1 MRYDEKSVKLTEY
14 ECMKNSIKKVQE
26 KHHKKSFKELENTNN
41 FKENYK
47 NKSQLKKYKLK
58 NYKLKQAGI
67 TIIALVITIIVLL
80 VIAGITISMVSNDG
94 ILGKAKNAATVSE
107 KTTAQEEMSMYLAGL
122 DIQREQEG
130 NTGRLAD
137 YLSANVGNDG
147 LEDFLNNGDGYAQ
160 VAYKGHNYMVNL
172 DDGTFTY
179 IGKTDGKGVNRHL
192 KQILNSD
199 NQDVPGVAMVEAGE
213 IETEDLGWKV
223 LSTNEDGTVNL
234 IANTNTGFEVSISGI
249 NGYTNGVKAL
259 NEICSKLYG
268 NLEINGKKAL
278 SARSVNAEDFYNITY
293 TVSRAYQNNK
303 KIEPIINQ
311 KDTANHGFS
320 TDQISDYIDIANTS
334 GTQSR
339 NTQMLAANT
348 SPTIISQNRT
358 NKSTIDMMNTE
369 NNYWLA
375 TRSTYYG
382 WEKGKDGKDTY
393 SEDLS
398 YEYYEF
404 AFSRTDGAYSTYTM
418 FKTNQDYNTTGT
430 NQSESCSLRPVI
442 TVSAESVSDTSAG
455 ATVNVDRF
463 YKNKS
468 GSEAHGYVKADSI
481 ATLLGKDIKSVNK
494 VNSGLPTVELD
505 MTWSKLTDGGYDL
518 QSGSFDTS
526 KYDYYIA
533 DRTTK
538 LQVRLTGA
546 PAYNNGVLA
555 LDTICNNL
563 YGNLT
568 EIKLK
573 NGQTKKVKV
582 LLARDAKWEDL
593 MDDSRINNDSYGN
606 LWTTNADDTSAPNK
620 ITSTGNSYATTLFT
634 QYENSDRTKGASKG
648 YSDAKI
654 TSYNM
659 STSGT
664 SNWILTEEKGNYAY
678 EKYNNDKKSS
688 NPWLK
693 VIYNAYWGGGANRNT
708 NNISAGAEFWLSSRC
723 SNACYGFARFGLRCV
738 GSNGKWA
745 SDFVYYS
752 NNNTFSSCRGLRPV
766 LQVSK

>member
-1 MRYDEKSVKLTEY
+1 MMYK
-14 ECMKNSIKKVQE
+14 
-26 KHHKKSFKELENTNN
+26 
-41 FKENYK
+41 K
-47 NKSQLKKYKLK
+47 NKLEKL
-58 NYKLKQAGI
+58 KLKQAGI
-67 TIIALVITIIVLL
+67 TIIALVVTIIILL
-80 VIAGITISMVSNDG
+80 ILAGITISMVSNDD
-94 ILGKAKNAATVSE
+94 ILGKAKNAAAVSE
-107 KTTAQEEMSMYLAGL
+107 KATAQEEMSMYLSGI

-130 NTGRLAD
+130 NAGRLAD

-179 IGKTDGKGVNRHL
+179 IGKSTGTGVNRHL
-192 KQILNSD
+192 KQVLNSN

-213 IETEDLGWKV
+213 IETEDLGWKI
-223 LSTNEDGTVNL
+223 LSTNSDGTVNL
-234 IANTNTGFEVSISGI
+234 IANANTSFEVSISGI

-268 NLEINGKKAL
+268 NLEINGKKVI
-278 SARSVNAEDFYNITY
+278 SARSVNAEDFYNVTY
-293 TVSRAYQNNK
+293 SVSIAYQNNK

-320 TDQISDYIDIANTS
+320 TDQINDYIDITNTS
-334 GTQSR
+334 GAQSS

-348 SPTIISQNRT
+348 SPTITNLNRT
-358 NKSTIDMMNTE
+358 NKSTVSMMNTG

-375 TRSTYYG
+375 TRSAYYSWNQG
-382 WEKGKDGKDTY
+382 TDGKTPY
-393 SEDLS
+393 SEELS
-398 YEYYEF
+398 IDYYQLGYV
-404 AFSRTDGAYSTYTM
+404 RTDGARATYIL
-418 FKTNQDYNTTGT
+418 FKVGQNYATSGSNG
-430 NQSESCSLRPVI
+430 SGSCSLRPII
-442 TVSAESVSDTSAG
+442 TVSADSVSDTSVG
-455 ATVNVDRF
+455 TTVNVDRF

-481 ATLLGKDIKSVNK
+481 AALLGKDIKSVNK
-494 VNSGLPTVELD
+494 VNSGLPTVESD

-518 QSGSFDTS
+518 QSSSFDTS

-533 DRTTK
+533 DRATK

-582 LLARDAKWEDL
+582 VLARDAKWEDF
-593 MDDSRINNDSYGN
+593 MDESKLSNFGN
-606 LWTTNADDTSAPNK
+606 LWTTNANDASAPNK
-620 ITSTGNSYATTLFT
+620 ITSTWNSYAPTLFT
-634 QYENSDRTKGASKG
+634 QYENIDKTKGASKG

-659 STSGT
+659 STSST
-664 SNWILTEEKGNYAY
+664 SNWLSTEEKGNYAY

-708 NNISAGAEFWLSSRC
+708 SNISAGAEFWLSSRC
-723 SNACYGFARFGLRCV
+723 VNANWYDAYFYLRFV
-738 GSNGKWA
+738 SGSGA
-745 SDFVYYS
+745 ITTGTVFGSDTYVY
-752 NNNTFSSCRGLRPV
+752 SSCRGLRPV
-766 LQVSK
+766 LQVAK

>member
-1 MRYDEKSVKLTEY
+1 MRCDKKSLKLNEN
-14 ECMKNSIKKVQE
+14 ESVKNSIKKVQE
-26 KHHKKSFKELENTNN
+26 EYYKQSFKEMKYTD
-41 FKENYK
+41 FKKNYK
-47 NKSQLKKYKLK
+47 NELKFEMYKLK
-58 NYKLKQAGI
+58 SYELKQAGI
-67 TIIALVITIIVLL
+67 TIIALVVTIIILL
-80 VIAGITISMVSNDG
+80 VLAGITISMVSNNG
-94 ILGKAKNAATVSE
+94 IIGKAKNAAAVSDKSSAE
-107 KTTAQEEMSMYLAGL
+107 EEMSMYLAGI
-122 DIQREQEG
+122 DIQREQEE
-130 NTGRLAD
+130 NAGRLAD

-199 NQDVPGVAMVEAGE
+199 NQDVPGIAMVEAGE

-268 NLEINGKKAL
+268 NLEINGKKVL

-293 TVSRAYQNNK
+293 TVSRKYESGK

-311 KDTANHGFS
+311 LDTANHGFS

-348 SPTIISQNRT
+348 SPTIISQNGT
-358 NKSTIDMMNTE
+358 NKSTVDMMNTG

-375 TRSTYYG
+375 TRTEWCGYNNV
-382 WEKGKDGKDTY
+382 DGKTPY
-393 SEDLS
+393 SEDLADES
-398 YEYYEF
+398 YLLQNV
-404 AFSRTDGAYSTYTM
+404 RTDGVLGSTRM
-418 FKTNQDYNTTGT
+418 FHVNQYDISGE
-430 NQSESCSLRPVI
+430 NQSENGSLRPVI
-442 TVSAESVSDTSAG
+442 RVSADCVSDK
-455 ATVNVDRF
+455 TVGTIVTMDKF
-463 YKNKS
+463 YKNKT
-468 GSEAHGYVKADSI
+468 GAEAKGYIKANSI
-481 ATLLGKDIKSVNK
+481 AELLGKDIRSINK
-494 VNSGLPTVELD
+494 VNSGLPIMEAD
-505 MTWSKLTDGGYDL
+505 MTWSKLNDGGYDL
-518 QSGSFDTS
+518 QTSSFDTS

-533 DRTTK
+533 DRATK
-538 LQVRLTGA
+538 LQIRLTGA
-546 PAYNNGVLA
+546 QAYNNGVLA

-573 NGQTKKVKV
+573 DGKTKKVNV
-582 LLARDAKWEDL
+582 ALARDAKWEDFI
-593 MDDSRINNDSYGN
+593 DDNKINNTTYGR
-606 LWTTNADDTSAPNK
+606 LGTTNSDDTSIPNK
-620 ITSTGNSYATTLFT
+620 INVPSNSYAPTLFT
-634 QYENSDRTKGASKG
+634 QYENIDKTKGVSKG

-659 STSGT
+659 SKSG
-664 SNWILTEEKGNYAY
+664 SNTWLPLEQKNSYAY
-678 EKYNNDKKSS
+678 ERYSSDKNSTD
-688 NPWLK
+688 PWLRA
-693 VIYNAYWGGGANRNT
+693 IFNAVWGEKANINTSNININTDFWFSSRCTAVYLNFVEFRIRFANKSGG
-708 NNISAGAEFWLSSRC
+708 ISAGHVFSST
-723 SNACYGFARFGLRCV
+723 NGV
-738 GSNGKWA
+738 GS
-745 SDFVYYS
+745 SY
-752 NNNTFSSCRGLRPV
+752 CGLRPV

>member
-1 MRYDEKSVKLTEY
+1 MMYK
-14 ECMKNSIKKVQE
+14 
-26 KHHKKSFKELENTNN
+26 
-41 FKENYK
+41 K
-47 NKSQLKKYKLK
+47 NKLEKL
-58 NYKLKQAGI
+58 KLKQAGI

-80 VIAGITISMVSNDG
+80 VLAGITISMVSNDG
-94 ILGKAKNAATVSE
+94 ILGKAKNAAEVSDKSSAE
-107 KTTAQEEMSMYLAGL
+107 EEMSMYLAGI
-122 DIQREQEG
+122 DIQREQVE
-130 NTGRLAD
+130 NAGRLAD
-137 YLSANVGNDG
+137 YLSSNVGNDG

-160 VAYKGHNYMVNL
+160 VAYRGHNYMVNL

-179 IGKTDGKGVNRHL
+179 IGKTDGKGVNRHI
-192 KQILNSD
+192 KQILNSN
-199 NQDVPGVAMVEAGE
+199 NQDVPGIAMVEAGE

-268 NLEINGKKAL
+268 SLEINGKKVL
-278 SARSVNAEDFYNITY
+278 SARSVNVEDFYNITY
-293 TVSRAYQNNK
+293 SVSRAYQNNK

-334 GTQSR
+334 ASQSS
-339 NTQMLAANT
+339 NTQMLEANT
-348 SPTIISQNRT
+348 SPTITNLNRT
-358 NKSTIDMMNTE
+358 NKSTIDMMNTG

-375 TRSTYYG
+375 TRINYCTWDRG
-382 WEKGKDGKDTY
+382 TDGKTPY
-393 SEDLS
+393 SEELS
-398 YEYYEF
+398 NEYYQF
-404 AFSRTDGAYSTYTM
+404 AFARTDGAYSTFTL
-418 FKTNQDYNTTGT
+418 FNTNANYNTTGNNAST
-430 NQSESCSLRPVI
+430 NCSIRPVI
-442 TVSAESVSDTSAG
+442 TVSADSVSDTSVG

-481 ATLLGKDIKSVNK
+481 ATLLGKDIRSVNK
-494 VNSGLPTVELD
+494 VNSGLPTVESD

-533 DRTTK
+533 DRATK

-582 LLARDAKWEDL
+582 VLARDAKWEDF
-593 MDDSRINNDSYGN
+593 MDESKLSNFGN
-606 LWTTNADDTSAPNK
+606 LWTTNADDTTAPNK
-620 ITSTGNSYATTLFT
+620 ITSTGNSYAPTLFT
-634 QYENSDRTKGASKG
+634 QYENIDNTKGASKG

-664 SNWILTEEKGNYAY
+664 SNWLSTDQKGNYAY

-693 VIYNAYWGGGANRNT
+693 VICNAYWGGGANRNT
-708 NNISAGAEFWLSSRC
+708 GNISAGAEFWLSSRC
-723 SNACYGFARFGLRCV
+723 INADWLGAGFYWRFV
-738 GSNGKWA
+738 SSSGSIT
-745 SDFVYYS
+745 SSIMYYS
-752 NNNTFSSCRGLRPV
+752 GTNVSSSCSGLRPV
-766 LQVSK
+766 LQVAK

>member
-1 MRYDEKSVKLTEY
+1 MKKRTE
-14 ECMKNSIKKVQE
+14 I
-26 KHHKKSFKELENTNN
+26 
-41 FKENYK
+41 
-47 NKSQLKKYKLK
+47 
-58 NYKLKQAGI
+58 GI
-67 TIIALVITIIVLL
+67 TLIALVVTIIVLL
-80 VIAGITISMVSNDG
+80 VLAGITISMVSNDG
-94 ILGKAKNAATVSE
+94 MLGKAKNAAAVSE
-107 KTTAQEEMSMYLAGL
+107 KASAEEEMSMYLASL
-122 DIQREQEG
+122 EVSKAEDG
-130 NTGRLAD
+130 NKRLAD
-137 YLSANVGNDG
+137 YIQDDVGNG
-147 LEDFLNNGDGYAQ
+147 EVEDFLNNGDGYAQ
-160 VAYKGHNYMVNL
+160 VAYRGHNYMVNL

-179 IGKTDGKGVNRHL
+179 IGKTDGKGVNRHI
-192 KQILNSD
+192 KQVLSND
-199 NQDVPGVAMVEAGE
+199 NQDVPGIAMVEAGE

-268 NLEINGKKAL
+268 SLEINGKKVL
-278 SARSVNAEDFYNITY
+278 SARSVNAEDFYNVTY
-293 TVSRAYQNNK
+293 SVSRAYQNNK

-311 KDTANHGFS
+311 KDTSNHGFS

-334 GTQSR
+334 ASQAS
-339 NTQMLAANT
+339 NTHMLAANT

-358 NKSTIDMMNTE
+358 NKSTVDMMNTG
-369 NNYWLA
+369 NSYWLA
-375 TRSTYYG
+375 TRTNYYTWNQG
-382 WEKGKDGKDTY
+382 SDGKKPY
-393 SEDLS
+393 SEELAS
-398 YEYYEF
+398 EYYQF

-418 FKTNQDYNTTGT
+418 FQTNQNYSTTGS
-430 NQSESCSLRPVI
+430 NGGGSCSIRPVI
-442 TVSAESVSDTSAG
+442 TVSADSVSDTSVG

-481 ATLLGKDIKSVNK
+481 AALLGKDIKSVNK
-494 VNSGLPTVELD
+494 VNSGLPTVESD

-533 DRTTK
+533 DRSTK
-538 LQVRLTGA
+538 LQIRLTGA

-573 NGQTKKVKV
+573 NGKTKKVKV
-582 LLARDAKWEDL
+582 VLARDAKWEDF
-593 MDDSRINNDSYGN
+593 MDESKLNNFGS
-606 LWTTNADDTSAPNK
+606 LWTTNADDASAPKK
-620 ITSTGNSYATTLFT
+620 ITSTWNSYAPTLFT
-634 QYENSDRTKGASKG
+634 QYENIDKTKGASKG

-664 SNWILTEEKGNYAY
+664 SNWLSTDQKGNYAY
-678 EKYNNDKKSS
+678 ERYNNDKKSS

-708 NNISAGAEFWLSSRC
+708 SNISAGAEFWLSSRC
-723 SNACYGFARFGLRCV
+723 VSAHWDDAYFSLRFVSSSGAITADYV
-738 GSNGKWA
+738 
-745 SDFVYYS
+745 FYS
-752 NNNTFSSCRGLRPV
+752 YTGVNSSCRGLRPV

>member
-1 MRYDEKSVKLTEY
+1 MMYK
-14 ECMKNSIKKVQE
+14 
-26 KHHKKSFKELENTNN
+26 
-41 FKENYK
+41 K
-47 NKSQLKKYKLK
+47 NKIEKLK
-58 NYKLKQAGI
+58 LEQSGI
-67 TIIALVITIIVLL
+67 TIIALIVTIIILL
-80 VIAGITISMVSNDG
+80 ILAGITISMASNDG
-94 ILGKAKNAATVSE
+94 ILGKAKNAAAVSDKSSAE
-107 KTTAQEEMSMYLAGL
+107 EEMSMYLAGIE
-122 DIQREQEG
+122 IQKEQEG
-130 NTGRLAD
+130 NTVRLAD
-137 YLSANVGNDG
+137 YLSSNVGNDG

-192 KQILNSD
+192 KQILNSN
-199 NQDVPGVAMVEAGE
+199 NQDVPGIAMVEAGE

-223 LSTNEDGTVNL
+223 LSTNEDETVNL
-234 IANTNTGFEVSISGI
+234 IANTNTSFEVSISGI

-268 NLEINGKKAL
+268 SLEINGKKVL
-278 SARSVNAEDFYNITY
+278 SARSVNVEDFYNVTY
-293 TVSRAYQNNK
+293 SVSRAYQSNK

-334 GTQSR
+334 GAQSS

-348 SPTIISQNRT
+348 SPTITNLNRT
-358 NKSTIDMMNTE
+358 NKSTVDIMNTG

-375 TRSTYYG
+375 TRSACYDWING
-382 WEKGKDGKDTY
+382 SDGKIPY
-393 SEDLS
+393 SEELS
-398 YEYYEF
+398 RDYYQLGYV
-404 AFSRTDGAYSTYTM
+404 RTDGARAEYTL
-418 FKTNQDYNTTGT
+418 FRVGQNYATSGSNERG
-430 NQSESCSLRPVI
+430 SCSLRPVI
-442 TVSAESVSDTSAG
+442 TVSADSVSDTSVG
-455 ATVNVDRF
+455 TTVNVDRF

-481 ATLLGKDIKSVNK
+481 AALLGKDIRSVNK
-494 VNSGLPTVELD
+494 VNSGLPTVESD
-505 MTWSKLTDGGYDL
+505 MTWSKLADGGYDL

-533 DRTTK
+533 DRATK

-573 NGQTKKVKV
+573 NGKTKKVKV
-582 LLARDAKWEDL
+582 VLARDAKWEDF
-593 MDDSRINNDSYGN
+593 MDESKLSNFGN
-606 LWTTNADDTSAPNK
+606 LWTTNADDTSVPNK
-620 ITSTGNSYATTLFT
+620 ITVTWNSYAPTLFT
-634 QYENSDRTKGASKG
+634 QYENIDKTKGASKG
-648 YSDAKI
+648 YSDSKM

-664 SNWILTEEKGNYAY
+664 SNWLSTDQKENYAY
-678 EKYNNDKKSS
+678 ERYNNDKKSS

-693 VIYNAYWGGGANRNT
+693 VIYNAYWSGGANRNT
-708 NNISAGAEFWLSSRC
+708 SNISAGTEFWLSSRC
-723 SNACYGFARFGLRCV
+723 VGASWDHAHFYFRYVSSSGSIRQGIVF
-738 GSNGKWA
+738 GSNI
-745 SDFVYYS
+745 SVS
-752 NNNTFSSCRGLRPV
+752 SSCRGLRPV
-766 LQVSK
+766 LQVVK

>member
-1 MRYDEKSVKLTEY
+1 MRNDEKSVKLSEY

-67 TIIALVITIIVLL
+67 TLIALVVTVIVLL
-80 VIAGITISMVSNDG
+80 VLAGITISMVSNDG
-94 ILGKAKNAATVSE
+94 ILGRAKNAVAVSDKFSAE
-107 KTTAQEEMSMYLAGL
+107 EEMSMYLAGL

-268 NLEINGKKAL
+268 SLEINGKKVL
-278 SARSVNAEDFYNITY
+278 SARSVNVEDFYNITY
-293 TVSRAYQNNK
+293 TVSRKYENGK

-311 KDTANHGFS
+311 KDTENHGFS

-334 GTQSR
+334 GAQSS

-348 SPTIISQNRT
+348 SPTITDLNRT
-358 NKSTIDMMNTE
+358 NKSTIDMMNTG

-375 TRSTYYG
+375 TRSEYYNWNSG
-382 WEKGKDGKDTY
+382 SDGKTPY

-398 YEYYEF
+398 DESYLLQNV
-404 AFSRTDGAYSTYTM
+404 RTDGVLGSTRM
-418 FKTNQDYNTTGT
+418 FHVNQYDISGE
-430 NQSESCSLRPVI
+430 NQSGNGSLRPVI
-442 TVSAESVSDTSAG
+442 TVSADSVSDTSEG

-494 VNSGLPTVELD
+494 VNSGLPTVESD

-582 LLARDAKWEDL
+582 VLARNAKWEDF
-593 MDDSRINNDSYGN
+593 MDDSKINNDSYGK

-620 ITSTGNSYATTLFT
+620 ITVTENSYAPTLFT
-634 QYENSDRTKGASKG
+634 QYENIDKTKGASKG

-664 SNWILTEEKGNYAY
+664 SSWLSTEEKGNYAY

-693 VIYNAYWGGGANRNT
+693 VINNAVWWESVNKNTANINT
-708 NNISAGAEFWLSSRC
+708 EVEYWLSSRC
-723 SNACYGFARFGLRCV
+723 VYAYIGGAEFFLRSV
-738 GSNGKWA
+738 SDNGMITI
-745 SDFVYYS
+745 YYMFTS
-752 NNNTFSSCRGLRPV
+752 SCSTYSSCRGLRPV

>member
-1 MRYDEKSVKLTEY
+1 MMYK
-14 ECMKNSIKKVQE
+14 
-26 KHHKKSFKELENTNN
+26 
-41 FKENYK
+41 K
-47 NKSQLKKYKLK
+47 NKLEKLK
-58 NYKLKQAGI
+58 LEQSGI
-67 TIIALVITIIVLL
+67 TIIALIVTIIILL
-80 VIAGITISMVSNDG
+80 ILAGITISMASNDG
-94 ILGKAKNAATVSE
+94 ILGKAKNAASVSDKSSAE
-107 KTTAQEEMSMYLAGL
+107 EEMRMYLAGL

-160 VAYKGHNYMVNL
+160 VAYNGHNFLVNL
-172 DDGTFTY
+172 EDGTFTY

-199 NQDVPGVAMVEAGE
+199 NQDVPGIAMVEAGK

-223 LSTNEDGTVNL
+223 LSTNSDGTVNL
-234 IANTNTGFEVSISGI
+234 IANSNTSFEVSISGI

-268 NLEINGKKAL
+268 NLEINGKKVL

-293 TVSRAYQNNK
+293 TVSRKYENGK

-334 GTQSR
+334 ASQAS
-339 NTQMLAANT
+339 NTQMLVANA
-348 SPTIISQNRT
+348 SPTITNLNRT
-358 NKSTIDMMNTE
+358 NKSTVSLMNTG

-375 TRSTYYG
+375 TRSACYDWING
-382 WEKGKDGKDTY
+382 SDGKTPY
-393 SEDLS
+393 SEELS
-398 YEYYEF
+398 RDYYQLGYV
-404 AFSRTDGAYSTYTM
+404 RTDGARAEYTL
-418 FKTNQDYNTTGT
+418 FLVGQNYATSGSNERG
-430 NQSESCSLRPVI
+430 SCSLRPVI
-442 TVSAESVSDTSAG
+442 TVSADSVSDTSVG
-455 ATVNVDRF
+455 ATVNVDSF
-463 YKNKS
+463 YKNKG

-481 ATLLGKDIKSVNK
+481 AALLGKDIKSVNK
-494 VNSGLPTVELD
+494 VNSGLPTVESD

-533 DRTTK
+533 DRATK

-582 LLARDAKWEDL
+582 VLARDAKWEDFIDESKL
-593 MDDSRINNDSYGN
+593 SNFGN
-606 LWTTNADDTSAPNK
+606 LWTTNADDKSAPNK
-620 ITSTGNSYATTLFT
+620 ITSTWNSYAPTLFT
-634 QYENSDRTKGASKG
+634 QYENIDKTKGASKG

-659 STSGT
+659 STSGA
-664 SNWILTEEKGNYAY
+664 SNWLSTDQKGNYAY
-678 EKYNNDKKSS
+678 ERYNNDKKSN

-693 VIYNAYWGGGANRNT
+693 VIYNAYGGGANRNT
-708 NNISAGAEFWLSSRC
+708 SNISAGTEFWLSSRC
-723 SNACYGFARFGLRCV
+723 VDAYWYRADFYLRFVSSSGSITSYYV
-738 GSNGKWA
+738 FGSNPDVG
-745 SDFVYYS
+745 
-752 NNNTFSSCRGLRPV
+752 SSCRGLRPV

>member
-1 MRYDEKSVKLTEY
+1 MGSLKEDLKFVENNKTKL
-14 ECMKNSIKKVQE
+14 NS
-26 KHHKKSFKELENTNN
+26 
-41 FKENYK
+41 K
-47 NKSQLKKYKLK
+47 NKLEDYKVMRR
-58 NYKLKQAGI
+58 KLSEDGI
-67 TIIALVITIIVLL
+67 TIIALVITIIILL
-80 VIAGITISMVSNDG
+80 ILAGITISMVSNDG
-94 ILGKAKNAATVSE
+94 ILGKAKNATAVSDKSSAE
-107 KTTAQEEMSMYLAGL
+107 EEMSMYLAGI
-122 DIQREQEG
+122 DIQKEQEG

-137 YLSANVGNDG
+137 YLSSNVGNDG

-160 VAYKGHNYMVNL
+160 VAYKGYNYMVNL

-192 KQILNSD
+192 RQILNSD

-234 IANTNTGFEVSISGI
+234 IANANTSFEVSISGI

-268 NLEINGKKAL
+268 NLEINGKKVL

-293 TVSRAYQNNK
+293 SVSRAYQNNK

-311 KDTANHGFS
+311 LDTANNGYS
-320 TDQISDYIDIANTS
+320 TDQISEYIDITNTS
-334 GTQSR
+334 ASQSS
-339 NTQMLAANT
+339 NTQMLAENT
-348 SPTIISQNRT
+348 SPTITNPNRT
-358 NKSTIDMMNTE
+358 NKSTVSMMNTG

-375 TRSTYYG
+375 TRMNSYTWNQG
-382 WEKGKDGKDTY
+382 SDGKTPY

-398 YEYYEF
+398 YEYYRF
-404 AFSRTDGAYSTYTM
+404 AFARTDGAYSTYTM
-418 FKTNQDYNTTGT
+418 FQTNQNYNTTGS
-430 NQSESCSLRPVI
+430 NQSGSCALRPVI
-442 TVSAESVSDTSAG
+442 TVSADSVSDTSVG
-455 ATVNVDRF
+455 AAVNVDRF

-481 ATLLGKDIKSVNK
+481 AALLGKDIRSVNK
-494 VNSGLPTVELD
+494 VNSGLPTVESD

-533 DRTTK
+533 DRATK

-582 LLARDAKWEDL
+582 VLARDAKWEDF
-593 MDDSRINNDSYGN
+593 MDESKLSNFGN
-606 LWTTNADDTSAPNK
+606 LWTANADDTSAPNK
-620 ITSTGNSYATTLFT
+620 ITSTWNSYAPTLFT
-634 QYENSDRTKGASKG
+634 QYENIDKTKGASKG

-659 STSGT
+659 NTTGINTWLS
-664 SNWILTEEKGNYAY
+664 TEEKGNYAY
-678 EKYNNDKKSS
+678 ERYNNDKKSS

-693 VIYNAYWGGGANRNT
+693 VIYNNYWGGSNRNT
-708 NNISAGAEFWLSSRC
+708 SNISAGAEFWLSSRC
-723 SNACYGFARFGLRCV
+723 VGAVWYRAGFDLRYV
-738 GSNGKWA
+738 SSSGSVTSSGV
-745 SDFVYYS
+745 FYS
-752 NNNTFSSCRGLRPV
+752 STGDDSSCRGLRPV
-766 LQVSK
+766 LQVEK

>member
-1 MRYDEKSVKLTEY
+1 MRYDEKSLKLNEN
-14 ECMKNSIKKVQE
+14 ECINKVLKKEQN
-26 KHHKKSFKELENTNN
+26 KHLKQN

-47 NKSQLKKYKLK
+47 NELKFEKYKLK
-58 NYKLKQAGI
+58 QSGI
-67 TIIALVITIIVLL
+67 TIIALVVTIIILL
-80 VIAGITISMVSNDG
+80 ILAGITVSMVSNDG
-94 ILGKAKNAATVSE
+94 ILGKAKNAAAVSE
-107 KTTAQEEMSMYLAGL
+107 KASAEEEMSMYLASL
-122 DIQREQEG
+122 EVSEAEDG
-130 NTGRLAD
+130 NKRLAD
-137 YLSANVGNDG
+137 YIQDDLGNG
-147 LEDFLNNGDGYAQ
+147 EVEDFLNNGDGYAQ
-160 VAYKGHNYMVNL
+160 VAYRGHNYMVNL

-179 IGKTDGKGVNRHL
+179 IGKTDGKGVNRHI
-192 KQILNSD
+192 KQVLSND
-199 NQDVPGVAMVEAGE
+199 NQDVPGIAMVEAGE

-223 LSTNEDGTVNL
+223 LSTNSDGTVNL

-268 NLEINGKKAL
+268 NLEINGKKVL
-278 SARSVNAEDFYNITY
+278 SARSVNTEDFYNVTY
-293 TVSRAYQNNK
+293 SVSRAYKNNK

-334 GTQSR
+334 ASQSS
-339 NTQMLAANT
+339 NTQMLEANT
-348 SPTIISQNRT
+348 SPTITNLNRT
-358 NKSTIDMMNTE
+358 NKSTIDMMNTG

-375 TRSTYYG
+375 TRSTYSG
-382 WEKGKDGKDTY
+382 WYLGADGKTPY

-398 YEYYEF
+398 YEYYQF
-404 AFSRTDGAYSTYTM
+404 AFSRIDGAYSTYTI
-418 FKTNQDYNTTGT
+418 FQTNQDYNTIGS
-430 NQSESCSLRPVI
+430 NRSENCSLRPVI
-442 TVSAESVSDTSAG
+442 TVSADSVSDTSEG
-455 ATVNVDRF
+455 AAVNVDRF
-463 YKNKS
+463 YKTKS

-481 ATLLGKDIKSVNK
+481 AALLGKDIKSINK
-494 VNSGLPTVELD
+494 VNSGLPTVESD

-533 DRTTK
+533 DRATK

-582 LLARDAKWEDL
+582 VLARDAKWEDF
-593 MDDSRINNDSYGN
+593 MDDSRINNDSYGG

-620 ITSTGNSYATTLFT
+620 ITSTRNSYAPTLFT
-634 QYENSDRTKGASKG
+634 QYENIDKTKGTSKG
-648 YSDAKI
+648 YSDSKI

-664 SNWILTEEKGNYAY
+664 SNWLSSEEKGNYAY

-693 VIYNAYWGGGANRNT
+693 IIYNSYWNSRANRNT
-708 NNISAGAEFWLSSRC
+708 SNIIVGAEFWLSSRC
-723 SNACYGFARFGLRCV
+723 VIANWYNADFCLRSVSSRGYFA
-738 GSNGKWA
+738 A
-745 SDFVYYS
+745 YS
-752 NNNTFSSCRGLRPV
+752 MFRSSIYVSSSCRGLRPV
-766 LQVSK
+766 LQVAK

>member
-1 MRYDEKSVKLTEY
+1 MMYK
-14 ECMKNSIKKVQE
+14 
-26 KHHKKSFKELENTNN
+26 
-41 FKENYK
+41 K
-47 NKSQLKKYKLK
+47 NKLEKL
-58 NYKLKQAGI
+58 KLKQAGI

-80 VIAGITISMVSNDG
+80 VLAGITISMVSNDG
-94 ILGKAKNAATVSE
+94 ILGKAKNAVDVSDKSSAE
-107 KTTAQEEMSMYLAGL
+107 EEMSMYLAGI

-179 IGKTDGKGVNRHL
+179 IGKSTGTGVNRHL
-192 KQILNSD
+192 KQILNSN
-199 NQDVPGVAMVEAGE
+199 NQDVPGIAMVEAGE

-268 NLEINGKKAL
+268 SLEINGKKVL
-278 SARSVNAEDFYNITY
+278 SARSVNVEDFYNVTY
-293 TVSRAYQNNK
+293 SVSRAYQNNK

-311 KDTANHGFS
+311 LDTANNGYS
-320 TDQISDYIDIANTS
+320 TDQISEYIDITNTS
-334 GTQSR
+334 ASQAS
-339 NTQMLAANT
+339 NTHMLAANA
-348 SPTIISQNRT
+348 SPTITNLNRT
-358 NKSTIDMMNTE
+358 NKSTVDMMNTG

-375 TRSTYYG
+375 TRSAYYN
-382 WEKGKDGKDTY
+382 WSKGADGKTPY
-393 SEDLS
+393 SEELAS
-398 YEYYEF
+398 EYYQF
-404 AFSRTDGAYSTYTM
+404 AFARTDGAYSTSTV
-418 FKTNQDYNTTGT
+418 FNTNANYNTAGNNAST
-430 NQSESCSLRPVI
+430 NCSIRPVI
-442 TVSAESVSDTSAG
+442 TVSADSVSDTSEG

-468 GSEAHGYVKADSI
+468 GSETHGYVKADSI
-481 ATLLGKDIKSVNK
+481 AALLGKDIKSVNK
-494 VNSGLPTVELD
+494 VNSGLPTVESD

-533 DRTTK
+533 DKATK

-582 LLARDAKWEDL
+582 ALARDAKWEDFI
-593 MDDSRINNDSYGN
+593 DESKINNSSYGN
-606 LWTTNADDTSAPNK
+606 LWTTNEDDTSAPNK
-620 ITSTGNSYATTLFT
+620 ITSTRNSYAPTLFT
-634 QYENSDRTKGASKG
+634 QYENIDKTKGASQG
-648 YSDAKI
+648 YSDTKI

-659 STSGT
+659 STSST
-664 SNWILTEEKGNYAY
+664 SNWLSTEEKGNYAY
-678 EKYNNDKKSS
+678 ERYNSDKKSS

-693 VIYNAYWGGGANRNT
+693 VIYNAYWGGSNRNT
-708 NNISAGAEFWLSSRC
+708 NNISASAEFWLSSRC
-723 SNACYGFARFGLRCV
+723 VYANWRRGLLLTLCFRQWIHYGERCV
-738 GSNGKWA
+738 
-745 SDFVYYS
+745 
-752 NNNTFSSCRGLRPV
+752 L
-766 LQVSK
+766 L

>member
-1 MRYDEKSVKLTEY
+1 MRYDQKSLKLSENR
-14 ECMKNSIKKVQE
+14 CMKNSIKKVQE
-26 KHHKKSFKELENTNN
+26 KHYKQ
-41 FKENYK
+41 NYK
-47 NKSQLKKYKLK
+47 NELKFKKYKLK

-67 TIIALVITIIVLL
+67 TIIALVVTIIILL
-80 VIAGITISMVSNDG
+80 ILAGITISMVSNDG
-94 ILGKAKNAATVSE
+94 ILGKAKNVAAVSDRSSAE
-107 KTTAQEEMSMYLAGL
+107 EEMSMYLAGI

-137 YLSANVGNDG
+137 YLSSNVGNNG

-160 VAYKGHNYMVNL
+160 VAYNGHNFLVNL

-179 IGKTDGKGVNRHL
+179 IGKSTGTGVNRHL
-192 KQILNSD
+192 KQILNSN

-268 NLEINGKKAL
+268 SLEINGKKVL
-278 SARSVNAEDFYNITY
+278 SARSANAEDFYNITY
-293 TVSRAYQNNK
+293 TVSRKYENGK

-311 KDTANHGFS
+311 LDTANNGYS
-320 TDQISDYIDIANTS
+320 TNQISDYIDIANTS
-334 GTQSR
+334 GAQSS
-339 NTQMLAANT
+339 NTQMLVANT
-348 SPTIISQNRT
+348 SPTIKNQNRT
-358 NKSTIDMMNTE
+358 NKSTVSLMNTG

-375 TRSTYYG
+375 TRYANSD
-382 WEKGKDGKDTY
+382 WNKGTDGKTPY
-393 SEDLS
+393 SEELS
-398 YEYYEF
+398 NEYYQLAF
-404 AFSRTDGAYSTYTM
+404 ARTDGAYSKCTM
-418 FKTNQDYNTTGT
+418 FQTNQNYSTSGSNEGG
-430 NQSESCSLRPVI
+430 SCSLRPVI
-442 TVSAESVSDTSAG
+442 TVSANSVSDASVG
-455 ATVNVDRF
+455 ATVNVDKF

-468 GSEAHGYVKADSI
+468 GSEAHGYIKADSI
-481 ATLLGKDIKSVNK
+481 AALLGKDIKSINK
-494 VNSGLPTVELD
+494 VNSGLPTVESD

-533 DRTTK
+533 DRATK

-573 NGQTKKVKV
+573 NGKTKKVKV
-582 LLARDAKWEDL
+582 VLARDAKWEDFI
-593 MDDSRINNDSYGN
+593 DESKINNSSYGN
-606 LWTTNADDTSAPNK
+606 LWTTNADDTSAPSK
-620 ITSTGNSYATTLFT
+620 ITSTYNSFAPTLFT
-634 QYENSDRTKGASKG
+634 QYENIDRTKGASKG

-654 TSYNM
+654 SSYNM
-659 STSGT
+659 NTKGT
-664 SNWILTEEKGNYAY
+664 SNWLSTDKKENYAY
-678 EKYNNDKKSS
+678 ERYNNDKKSS

-693 VIYNAYWGGGANRNT
+693 VIYNAYWRGSNRNT
-708 NNISAGAEFWLSSRC
+708 SNIRGGAEFWLSSRC
-723 SNACYGFARFGLRCV
+723 VNAYWNRAYFSLRFV
-738 GSNGKWA
+738 SSSGSITAGYVFD
-745 SDFVYYS
+745 SGTGV
-752 NNNTFSSCRGLRPV
+752 FSSCHGLRPV
-766 LQVSK
+766 LQVAK

>member
-1 MRYDEKSVKLTEY
+1 MMYK
-14 ECMKNSIKKVQE
+14 
-26 KHHKKSFKELENTNN
+26 
-41 FKENYK
+41 K
-47 NKSQLKKYKLK
+47 NKLEKL
-58 NYKLKQAGI
+58 KLKQAGI

-80 VIAGITISMVSNDG
+80 VLAGITISMVSNDG
-94 ILGKAKNAATVSE
+94 ILGKAKNAVDVSDKSSAE
-107 KTTAQEEMSMYLAGL
+107 EEMSMYLAGI

-179 IGKTDGKGVNRHL
+179 IGKSTGTGVNRHL
-192 KQILNSD
+192 KQILNSN
-199 NQDVPGVAMVEAGE
+199 NQDVPGIAMVEAGE

-268 NLEINGKKAL
+268 SLEINGKKVL
-278 SARSVNAEDFYNITY
+278 SARSINAEDFYNVTY
-293 TVSRAYQNNK
+293 SVSRAYQNNK

-311 KDTANHGFS
+311 LDTANNGYS
-320 TDQISDYIDIANTS
+320 TDQISEYIDITNTS
-334 GTQSR
+334 ASQAS
-339 NTQMLAANT
+339 NTHMLAANA
-348 SPTIISQNRT
+348 SPTITNLNRT
-358 NKSTIDMMNTE
+358 NKSTVDMMNTG

-375 TRSTYYG
+375 TRSAYYN
-382 WEKGKDGKDTY
+382 WSKGADGKTPY
-393 SEDLS
+393 SEELAS
-398 YEYYEF
+398 EYYQF
-404 AFSRTDGAYSTYTM
+404 AFARTDGAYSTSTV
-418 FKTNQDYNTTGT
+418 FNTNANYNTAGNNAST
-430 NQSESCSLRPVI
+430 NCSIRPVI
-442 TVSAESVSDTSAG
+442 TVSADSVSDTSEG

-468 GSEAHGYVKADSI
+468 GSETHGYVKADSI
-481 ATLLGKDIKSVNK
+481 AALLGKDIKSVNK
-494 VNSGLPTVELD
+494 VNSGLPTVESD

-533 DRTTK
+533 DKATK

-582 LLARDAKWEDL
+582 ALARDAKWEDFI
-593 MDDSRINNDSYGN
+593 DESKINNSSYGN
-606 LWTTNADDTSAPNK
+606 LWTTNEDDTSAPNK
-620 ITSTGNSYATTLFT
+620 ITSTRNSYAPTLFT
-634 QYENSDRTKGASKG
+634 QYENIDKTKGASQG
-648 YSDAKI
+648 YSDTKI

-659 STSGT
+659 STSST
-664 SNWILTEEKGNYAY
+664 SNWLSTEEKGNYAY
-678 EKYNNDKKSS
+678 ERYNSDKKSS

-693 VIYNAYWGGGANRNT
+693 VIYNAYWGGSNRNT
-708 NNISAGAEFWLSSRC
+708 NNISASAEFWLSSRC
-723 SNACYGFARFGLRCV
+723 VYANWRRGLLLTLCFRQWIHYGERCV
-738 GSNGKWA
+738 
-745 SDFVYYS
+745 
-752 NNNTFSSCRGLRPV
+752 L
-766 LQVSK
+766 L

>member
-1 MRYDEKSVKLTEY
+1 MRYDEKSLKLSKN
-14 ECMKNSIKKVQE
+14 ECMKNSIN
-26 KHHKKSFKELENTNN
+26 ELK
-41 FKENYK
+41 F
-47 NKSQLKKYKLK
+47 KKYKLK

-67 TIIALVITIIVLL
+67 TIIALVVTIIVLL
-80 VIAGITISMVSNDG
+80 VLAGITISMVSNDG
-94 ILGKAKNAATVSE
+94 ILGKAKNAVVVSE
-107 KTTAQEEMSMYLAGL
+107 KASAEDEMSMYLASL
-122 DIQREQEG
+122 EVSKAEDE
-130 NTGRLAD
+130 NKRLAD
-137 YLSANVGNDG
+137 YIQDDLGNG
-147 LEDFLNNGDGYAQ
+147 EVEDFLNNGDGYAQ

-179 IGKTDGKGVNRHL
+179 IGKTDGKGVNRHI
-192 KQILNSD
+192 KQVLSND
-199 NQDVPGVAMVEAGE
+199 NQDVPGIAMVEAGE

-268 NLEINGKKAL
+268 NLEINGKKVL
-278 SARSVNAEDFYNITY
+278 SARSVNAEDFYNVTY
-293 TVSRAYQNNK
+293 SVSRAYQNNR

-334 GTQSR
+334 ASQSS

-348 SPTIISQNRT
+348 SPTITNLNRT
-358 NKSTIDMMNTE
+358 NKSTVSMMNTG

-375 TRSTYYG
+375 TRSAYYDWNSG
-382 WEKGKDGKDTY
+382 SDGKTPY
-393 SEDLS
+393 SEELS
-398 YEYYEF
+398 RDFYQLGY
-404 AFSRTDGAYSTYTM
+404 ARTDGARSSYTL
-418 FKTNQDYNTTGT
+418 FTVGQNYATSGSNG
-430 NQSESCSLRPVI
+430 SGSCSLRPVI
-442 TVSAESVSDTSAG
+442 TVSADSVSDTSVG

-463 YKNKS
+463 YKTKS

-494 VNSGLPTVELD
+494 VNSGLPTVESD

-533 DRTTK
+533 DRATK

-582 LLARDAKWEDL
+582 VLARDAKWEDFIDESKL
-593 MDDSRINNDSYGN
+593 SNFGN
-606 LWTTNADDTSAPNK
+606 LWTTNADDKSAPNK
-620 ITSTGNSYATTLFT
+620 ITSTWNSYAPTLFT
-634 QYENSDRTKGASKG
+634 QYENIDKTKGASKG

-659 STSGT
+659 STSGA
-664 SNWILTEEKGNYAY
+664 SNWLSTDQKGNYAY
-678 EKYNNDKKSS
+678 ERYNNDKKSS

-693 VIYNAYWGGGANRNT
+693 VIYNACWGGGANRNT
-708 NNISAGAEFWLSSRC
+708 SNISAGAEFWLSSRC
-723 SNACYGFARFGLRCV
+723 VNARWSIANFLLRCV
-738 GSNGKWA
+738 SSSGSITA
-745 SDFVYYS
+745 DYVFLSTTDVL
-752 NNNTFSSCRGLRPV
+752 SSCRGLRPV
-766 LQVSK
+766 LQVAK

>member
-1 MRYDEKSVKLTEY
+1 MRYSRME
-14 ECMKNSIKKVQE
+14 MKNRYNENREISNSNQIKKC
-26 KHHKKSFKELENTNN
+26 KLR
-41 FKENYK
+41 
-47 NKSQLKKYKLK
+47 KYKIT
-58 NYKLKQAGI
+58 QAGI

-80 VIAGITISMVSNDG
+80 ILAGITISMVSNDG
-94 ILGKAKNAATVSE
+94 ILGKAKNAVAVSE
-107 KTTAQEEMSMYLAGL
+107 KASAEDEMSMYLASL
-122 DIQREQEG
+122 EVSKAEDE
-130 NTGRLAD
+130 NKRLAD
-137 YLSANVGNDG
+137 YIQDDLGNG
-147 LEDFLNNGDGYAQ
+147 EVEDFLNNGDGYAQ
-160 VAYKGHNYMVNL
+160 VAYRGHKYMVNL

-179 IGKTDGKGVNRHL
+179 IGKTDGKGVNRHI
-192 KQILNSD
+192 KQVLSND
-199 NQDVPGVAMVEAGE
+199 NQDVPGIAMVEAGE

-268 NLEINGKKAL
+268 NLEINGKKVL
-278 SARSVNAEDFYNITY
+278 SARSANAEDFYNITY
-293 TVSRAYQNNK
+293 TVSRKYESGK

-334 GTQSR
+334 ASQSS
-339 NTQMLAANT
+339 NTQMLAANA
-348 SPTIISQNRT
+348 SPTITNLNGT
-358 NKSTIDMMNTE
+358 NKSTVSMMNTG

-375 TRSTYYG
+375 TRSAYYRWNSG
-382 WEKGKDGKDTY
+382 TDGKTPY
-393 SEDLS
+393 SEELS
-398 YEYYEF
+398 NEYYQLAF
-404 AFSRTDGAYSTYTM
+404 ARTDGAYSAYIM
-418 FKTNQDYNTTGT
+418 FQTNQNYNTTGS
-430 NQSESCSLRPVI
+430 NKSGSCSLRPVI
-442 TVSAESVSDTSAG
+442 TVSADSVSDISEG

-463 YKNKS
+463 YKTKS

-481 ATLLGKDIKSVNK
+481 AALLGKDIKSINK
-494 VNSGLPTVELD
+494 VNSGLPTVESD

-533 DRTTK
+533 DRATK

-568 EIKLK
+568 EIKLA

-582 LLARDAKWEDL
+582 VLARDAKWEDF
-593 MDDSRINNDSYGN
+593 MDESKLSNFGN

-620 ITSTGNSYATTLFT
+620 ITSTGNSYAPTLFT
-634 QYENSDRTKGASKG
+634 QYENINKTKGASKG

-664 SNWILTEEKGNYAY
+664 SNWLSADQKGNYAY

-693 VIYNAYWGGGANRNT
+693 VIYNDYWGVGANRNT
-708 NNISAGAEFWLSSRC
+708 SNISAGANFWLSSRC
-723 SNACYGFARFGLRCV
+723 VGVHSSIAFFYLRCV
-738 GSNGKWA
+738 SSSGSIVSNYVIA
-745 SDFVYYS
+745 S
-752 NNNTFSSCRGLRPV
+752 NTDVDSSCRGLRPV
-766 LQVSK
+766 LQVAK

>member
-1 MRYDEKSVKLTEY
+1 MRYDQKSLKLSENR
-14 ECMKNSIKKVQE
+14 CMKNSIKKVQE
-26 KHHKKSFKELENTNN
+26 KHYKQ
-41 FKENYK
+41 NYK
-47 NKSQLKKYKLK
+47 NELKFKKYKLK

-67 TIIALVITIIVLL
+67 TIIALVVTIIILL
-80 VIAGITISMVSNDG
+80 ILAGITISMVSNDG
-94 ILGKAKNAATVSE
+94 ILGKAKNVAAVSDRSSAE
-107 KTTAQEEMSMYLAGL
+107 EEMSMYLAGI

-137 YLSANVGNDG
+137 YLSSNVGNNG

-160 VAYKGHNYMVNL
+160 VAYNGHNFLVNL

-179 IGKTDGKGVNRHL
+179 IGKSTGTGVNRHL
-192 KQILNSD
+192 KQILNSN

-268 NLEINGKKAL
+268 SLEINGKKVL
-278 SARSVNAEDFYNITY
+278 SARSANAEDFYNITY
-293 TVSRAYQNNK
+293 TVSRKYENGK

-311 KDTANHGFS
+311 LDTANNGYS
-320 TDQISDYIDIANTS
+320 TNQISDYIDIANTS
-334 GTQSR
+334 GAQSS
-339 NTQMLAANT
+339 NTQMLVANT
-348 SPTIISQNRT
+348 SPTIKNQNRT
-358 NKSTIDMMNTE
+358 NKSTVSLMNTG

-375 TRSTYYG
+375 TRYANSD
-382 WEKGKDGKDTY
+382 WNKGTDGKTPY
-393 SEDLS
+393 SEELS
-398 YEYYEF
+398 NEYYQLAF
-404 AFSRTDGAYSTYTM
+404 ARTDGAYSAYIM
-418 FKTNQDYNTTGT
+418 FQTNQNYNTTGS
-430 NQSESCSLRPVI
+430 NKSGSCSLRPVI
-442 TVSAESVSDTSAG
+442 TVSADSVSDISEG

-463 YKNKS
+463 YKTKS

-481 ATLLGKDIKSVNK
+481 AALLGKDIKSINK
-494 VNSGLPTVELD
+494 VNSGLPTVESD

-533 DRTTK
+533 DRATK

-573 NGQTKKVKV
+573 NGKTKKVKV
-582 LLARDAKWEDL
+582 VLARDAKWEDF
-593 MDDSRINNDSYGN
+593 MDESKLSNFGN

-620 ITSTGNSYATTLFT
+620 ITSTWNSYAPTLFT
-634 QYENSDRTKGASKG
+634 QYENIDKTKGASKG

-659 STSGT
+659 SISGT
-664 SNWILTEEKGNYAY
+664 SNWLSTDQKGNYAY
-678 EKYNNDKKSS
+678 ERYNNDKKSS

-693 VIYNAYWGGGANRNT
+693 VIYNAYWRGSNRNT
-708 NNISAGAEFWLSSRC
+708 SNIRGGAEFWLSSRC
-723 SNACYGFARFGLRCV
+723 VNAYWNRAYFSLRFV
-738 GSNGKWA
+738 SSSGSITAGYVFD
-745 SDFVYYS
+745 SGTGV
-752 NNNTFSSCRGLRPV
+752 FSSCHGLRPV
-766 LQVSK
+766 LQVAK

>member
-1 MRYDEKSVKLTEY
+1 MGSLKEDLKFVKNNKTK
-14 ECMKNSIKKVQE
+14 MNS
-26 KHHKKSFKELENTNN
+26 
-41 FKENYK
+41 K
-47 NKSQLKKYKLK
+47 NKSEDYKVRRR
-58 NYKLKQAGI
+58 KLSEDGI

-80 VIAGITISMVSNDG
+80 ILAGITISIVSNDG
-94 ILGKAKNAATVSE
+94 ILGKAKNAAAVSE
-107 KTTAQEEMSMYLAGL
+107 KASAEEEMSMYLASL
-122 DIQREQEG
+122 EVSKAEDE
-130 NTGRLAD
+130 NKRLAD
-137 YLSANVGNDG
+137 YIQDDLGNG
-147 LEDFLNNGDGYAQ
+147 EVEDFLNNGDGYAQ
-160 VAYKGHNYMVNL
+160 VAYRGHNYMVNL

-179 IGKTDGKGVNRHL
+179 IGKTDGKGVNRHI
-192 KQILNSD
+192 KQILNSN
-199 NQDVPGVAMVEAGE
+199 NQDVPGIAMVEAGE

-268 NLEINGKKAL
+268 SLEINGKKVL
-278 SARSVNAEDFYNITY
+278 SARSVNVEDFYNVTY
-293 TVSRAYQNNK
+293 SVSRAYQNNK

-311 KDTANHGFS
+311 KDAANNGFS
-320 TDQISDYIDIANTS
+320 TNQISDYIDIANTS
-334 GTQSR
+334 GAQSS

-348 SPTIISQNRT
+348 SPRIMKLNIT
-358 NKSTIDMMNTE
+358 NKSTVSMMNTG

-375 TRSTYYG
+375 TRSAYYSWNQG
-382 WEKGKDGKDTY
+382 TDGKTPY
-393 SEDLS
+393 SEELS
-398 YEYYEF
+398 IDYYQLGYV
-404 AFSRTDGAYSTYTM
+404 RTDGARATYIL
-418 FKTNQDYNTTGT
+418 FKVGQNYATSGSNG
-430 NQSESCSLRPVI
+430 SGSCSLRPII
-442 TVSAESVSDTSAG
+442 TVSADSVSDTSVG

-481 ATLLGKDIKSVNK
+481 AALLGKDIKSVNK
-494 VNSGLPTVELD
+494 VNSGLPTVESD

-533 DRTTK
+533 DRATK

-582 LLARDAKWEDL
+582 VLARNAKWEDF
-593 MDDSRINNDSYGN
+593 MDDSKINNDSYGK

-620 ITSTGNSYATTLFT
+620 ITSTINSYAPTLFT
-634 QYENSDRTKGASKG
+634 QYENIDKTKGASKG

-664 SNWILTEEKGNYAY
+664 SNWLSTDQKGNYAY

-693 VIYNAYWGGGANRNT
+693 VIYNACWNEKGNRNKSNT
-708 NNISAGAEFWLSSRC
+708 CVNGEFWLSSRC
-723 SNACYGFARFGLRCV
+723 VGANWASAGFRLRCV
-738 GSNGKWA
+738 LKSGNITPG
-745 SDFVYYS
+745 DMFYS
-752 NNNTFSSCRGLRPV
+752 GTGRDSSCRGLRPV
-766 LQVSK
+766 LQVEK